1 MAPYVIRVN
10 IIQTR
15 CSPLYSIV
23 EKTNFHE
30 GTWSED
36 GNEQI
41 LTMAGSGVSG
51 MLRFKSSQGDSFFL
65 VALGVHNYKRWCD
78 IVVDATPT
86 GNTCVDIHPQYYN
99 ADSPRY
105 QMLWKQLAHLEKST
119 STGVKI
125 AVNYHKDDDN
135 LLGATIIIN

>member
-1 MAPYVIRVN
+1 MAAN
-10 IIQTR
+10 
-15 CSPLYSIV
+15 
-23 EKTNFHE
+23 
-30 GTWSED
+30 
-36 GNEQI
+36 
-41 LTMAGSGVSG
+41 GVSG
-51 MLRFKSSQGDSFFL
+51 MLRFNSSQGDSFFL

-119 STGVKI
+119 TSVKI
-125 AVNYHKDDDN
+125 AVNYHKDDNN

>member
-1 MAPYVIRVN
+1 MASYVTRVN

-15 CSPLYSIV
+15 RSPLYSIV

-41 LTMAGSGVSG
+41 LTVAGSGSG
-51 MLRFKSSQGDSFFL
+51 MLRFKSSQDDSFFL
-65 VALGVHNYKRWCD
+65 VALGIHNYKRWCD
-78 IVVDATPT
+78 IVVDATPI
-86 GNTCVDIHPQYYN
+86 GNTCTEIHPQYYN

-105 QMLWKQLAHLEKST
+105 QMLWKQLAHLEKAT
-119 STGVKI
+119 STGVNI
-125 AVNYHKDDDN
+125 AINYHKDDDN